1 MLWKL
6 PAALAAATLSAAL
19 AGCGPASGVTLGVT
33 LNTLFDKVQS
43 TVSSASADA
52 EGVLV
57 EAGSTLSYAIANA
70 RADYDEALT
79 TTVDELDHVSTQK
92 IRELERV
99 VTDFTQS
106 STALAGDLARQGVA
120 IVNGLPLANTAPQI
134 TSFAPRWVAGSA
146 VSPETIVIDGNFHS
160 TMVEGLM
167 PALQIGGQELRPAG
181 AITQRLEFSVPASAL
196 PSAAADRVTTLTAD
210 LVVPYRSSVLKLN
223 KTGTFRILL
232 GVLPRSVGALTVEKT
247 VRETTTVVSEQK
259 VWPLNGASC
268 GADAKGDNGNVT
280 RLCTVRPTAGALLDP
295 QSVSWRLTD
304 ARGGEGSHWTVDLDS
319 IDQFHVSYKIV
330 AFDRNDALYLDG
342 KAFIQVLY
350 RETSREVKEVT
361 RDPEPV
367 TSPAWGSETQFAAG
381 SDILRWRLHW
391 VRFDGK
397 PFDYV
402 GNTTD
407 HGSYLRVTV
416 DGQWV
421 RIAAVTPAAV
431 AAQ

>member
-6 PAALAAATLSAAL
+6 PAALAAATLSVAL

-43 TVSSASADA
+43 TVSAASADA
-52 EGVLV
+52 EGAFV

-79 TTVDELDHVSTQK
+79 TTVDKLDHVSTQK

-106 STALAGDLARQGVA
+106 STALAGDLARQGVS

-134 TSFAPRWVAGSA
+134 TSFTPRWVTGSAGS
-146 VSPETIVIDGNFHS
+146 PQTITIDGNFHS

-167 PALQIGGQELRPAG
+167 PTLRIDGQELRPAG
-181 AITQRLEFSVPASAL
+181 AITQRIEFVVPASAL
-196 PSAAADRVTTLTAD
+196 PSAAADRVTTQTAD
-210 LVVPYRSSVLKLN
+210 LVVPYRSPVLKRN

-259 VWPLNGASC
+259 VWPPNGESC

-280 RLCTVRPTAGALLDP
+280 KLCTVYPTAGTLLDP
-295 QSVSWRLTD
+295 ESVTWSLTD
-304 ARGGEGSHWTVDLDS
+304 ARGDKGSHYTVDLDS
-319 IDQFHVSYKIV
+319 IDQFHVTYKIV
-330 AFDRNDALYLDG
+330 AFDRYAHLDG
-342 KAFIQVLY
+342 KAYIQILY
-350 RETSREVKEVT
+350 RETSRQVKEVT
-361 RDPEPV
+361 RDPELV
-367 TSPAWGSETQFAAG
+367 TSPPWGSETQFAAG

-391 VRFDGK
+391 VRFDGR
-397 PFDYV
+397 PFAIV
-402 GNTTD
+402 GTLND
-407 HGSYLRVTV
+407 RGSYLKVTV

-421 RIAAVTPAAV
+421 RIAAVTPAGLGAV
-431 AAQ
+431 